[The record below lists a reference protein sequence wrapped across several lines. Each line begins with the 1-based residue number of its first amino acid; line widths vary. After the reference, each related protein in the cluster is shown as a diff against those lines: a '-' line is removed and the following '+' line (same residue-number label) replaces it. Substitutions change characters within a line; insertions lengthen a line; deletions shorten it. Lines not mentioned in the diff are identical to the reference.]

1 MIRTEQEYQLTL
13 QNLAEQDERIKFQA
27 AQLKGMKLT
36 KDGIKRVLDPVRVFS
51 EQMREEVATYEWL
64 KRGDFD
70 ALENLAGMGQML
82 IALRISKGLTQR
94 ELAQRMGVNE
104 SQVSRDERNEY
115 HGITLDRAQR
125 ILEVLEVRMKT
136 TVESPG
142 PMNRAG

>member
-13 QNLAEQDERIKFQA
+13 QKLAEQDERIKLQA

-36 KDGIKRVLDPVRVFS
+36 KDGIKRVLDPVRVFA
-51 EQMREEVATYEWL
+51 EQMREEVATYERL
-64 KRGDFD
+64 KRGEFD

-115 HGITLDRAQR
+115 HGITLDRTQR

-136 TVESPG
+136 TVESTG

>member
-13 QNLAEQDERIKFQA
+13 QNLAEQDERLKLQA
-27 AQLKGMKLT
+27 AQLKAMKLT
-36 KDGIKRVLDPVRVFS
+36 KDGIKRVLDPVRVFA
-51 EQMREEVATYEWL
+51 EQMREEVATYERL
-64 KRGDFD
+64 KRGEFVV
-70 ALENLAGMGQML
+70 LENLAGMGQML

-115 HGITLDRAQR
+115 HGITLDRTQR
-125 ILEVLEVRMKT
+125 ILEVLEVRMTT

>member
-1 MIRTEQEYQLTL
+1 MIRTEQEYQLTP
-13 QNLAEQDERIKFQA
+13 QNLAEQDERIKLQA
-27 AQLKGMKLT
+27 AQLKAMKLT
-36 KDGIKRVLDPVRVFS
+36 KDGIKRVLDPVRVFA
-51 EQMREEVATYEWL
+51 EQMREEVATYVRL
-64 KRGDFD
+64 KRGEFD

-125 ILEVLEVRMKT
+125 ILEVLEVRMTT
-136 TVESPG
+136 TVQSPG

>member
-13 QNLAEQDERIKFQA
+13 QNLADQDERLKLQE

-36 KDGIKRVLDPVRVFS
+36 KEGIKRVLDPVRVFS
-51 EQMREEVATYEWL
+51 EQMREEVATYERL
-64 KRGDFD
+64 KRGEFD

-125 ILEVLEVRMKT
+125 ILEVLEVRMTT
-136 TVESPG
+136 TVQSPG

>member
-13 QNLAEQDERIKFQA
+13 QNLAEQDERIKLQA

-36 KDGIKRVLDPVRVFS
+36 KEGIKRVLDPVRVFA
-51 EQMREEVATYEWL
+51 EQMREEVATYERL
-64 KRGDFD
+64 KRGEFD
-70 ALENLAGMGQML
+70 AMENLAGMGQML

-115 HGITLDRAQR
+115 HGITLDRTQR
-125 ILEVLEVRMKT
+125 ILEVLEVRMTT

>member
-13 QNLAEQDERIKFQA
+13 QKLSDQEERIRQQA
-27 AQLKGMKLT
+27 DQLKAMKID
-36 KDGIKRVLDPVRVFS
+36 KAGIKRVLDPIRCLS
-51 EQMREEVATYEWL
+51 AQLKDEIETYESL
-64 KRGDFD
+64 KRGEFPE
-70 ALENLAGMGQML
+70 LENFAGMGQML
-82 IALRISKGLTQR
+82 IALRISQGLTQR

-125 ILEVLEVRMKT
+125 ILEVLEVRMTT
-136 TVESPG
+136 TVQSPG

>member
-1 MIRTEQEYQLTL
+1 MIRTEQEYQLTV
-13 QNLAEQDERIKFQA
+13 QNLAEQDERLKLQEV
-27 AQLKGMKLT
+27 QLKGMKLT
-36 KDGIKRVLDPVRVFS
+36 KDGIKRVLDPIRCLS
-51 EQMREEVATYEWL
+51 AQLKDEIETYERL
-64 KRGDFD
+64 KRGEFPE
-70 ALENLAGMGQML
+70 LENLAGMGQLL

-115 HGITLDRAQR
+115 HGITLDRTQR
-125 ILEVLEVRMKT
+125 ILEVLEVRMTT

>member
-13 QNLAEQDERIKFQA
+13 QNLAEQDERIKLQA
-27 AQLKGMKLT
+27 AQLKAMKLT

-51 EQMREEVATYEWL
+51 EQMREEVATYERL

-82 IALRISKGLTQR
+82 IALRISQGLTQR

-125 ILEVLEVRMKT
+125 ILEVLEVRMTT
-136 TVESPG
+136 TVQSPG

>member
-13 QNLAEQDERIKFQA
+13 QNLAEQDERLKLQA
-27 AQLKGMKLT
+27 AQLKAMKLT
-36 KDGIKRVLDPVRVFS
+36 KDGIKRVLDPVRVFA
-51 EQMREEVATYEWL
+51 EQMREEVATYERL
-64 KRGDFD
+64 KRGEFD

-125 ILEVLEVRMKT
+125 ILEVLEVRMTT

>member
-13 QNLAEQDERIKFQA
+13 QNLAEQDERIKLQA

-36 KDGIKRVLDPVRVFS
+36 KDGIKRVLDPVRVFA
-51 EQMREEVATYEWL
+51 EQMREEVATYERL
-64 KRGDFD
+64 KRGEFD

>member
-13 QNLAEQDERIKFQA
+13 QNLAEQDERLKLQA

-36 KDGIKRVLDPVRVFS
+36 KEGIKRVLDPVRVFA
-51 EQMREEVATYEWL
+51 EQMREEVATYERL
-64 KRGDFD
+64 KRGEFD
-70 ALENLAGMGQML
+70 AMENLAGMGQML

-125 ILEVLEVRMKT
+125 ILEVLEVRMTT
-136 TVESPG
+136 TVQSPG

>member
-13 QNLAEQDERIKFQA
+13 QNLAEQDERIKLQA
-27 AQLKGMKLT
+27 AQLKAMKLT

-51 EQMREEVATYEWL
+51 EQMREEVATYERL

-125 ILEVLEVRMKT
+125 ILEVLEVRMTT

>member
-13 QNLAEQDERIKFQA
+13 QNLAEQDERIKLQA
-27 AQLKGMKLT
+27 AQLRAMKLT
-36 KDGIKRVLDPVRVFS
+36 KEGIKRVLDPVRVFA
-51 EQMREEVATYEWL
+51 EQMREEVATYERL
-64 KRGDFD
+64 KRGEFD
-70 ALENLAGMGQML
+70 AMENLAGMGQML

-115 HGITLDRAQR
+115 HGITLDRTQR
-125 ILEVLEVRMKT
+125 ILEVLEVRMTT